1 MFEKIKSLFHKY
13 RELISYVFF
22 GGLTTVVS
30 FGSYF
35 ILNHLIGEKY
45 YMVSQVVSWI
55 LAVAFA
61 FATNKKYVFTDSTN
75 TKTGI
80 VVQIAQFYGSR
91 LFSFGG
97 ETLLLFL
104 AVDVFK
110 QSENLSKIPVSI
122 ITVIL
127 NYVTS
132 KLFVF
137 RKNSD
142 ADGSDS
148 AEENN
153 RKV

>member
-1 MFEKIKSLFHKY
+1 MFEKIMSLFQKY
-13 RELISYVFF
+13 HELISYVFF
-22 GGLTTVVS
+22 GVLTTIVS

-35 ILNHLIGEKY
+35 ILNDLVHANYLIA
-45 YMVSQVVSWI
+45 QIISWI

-61 FATNKKYVFTDSTN
+61 FVTNKKYVFANIESEKRT
-75 TKTGI
+75 I
-80 VVQIAQFYGSR
+80 IVQIIQFYGSR
-91 LFSFGG
+91 LFSFGV

-104 AVDVFK
+104 MVSTLD
-110 QSENLSKIPVSI
+110 QNENLSKIIVSVV
-122 ITVIL
+122 TVVL

-137 RKNSD
+137 RKKS

-148 AEENN
+148 AKERKD